1 MYPERPAGIAYGGDY
16 SPEQWPRE
24 VQEEDVVLM
33 REAGVNLVSL
43 GMFTWALMEPA
54 EGRYEFGWLAE
65 ILDRLHAAGVAANLA
80 TPTAAPPAW
89 FAAAHPDSLP
99 VTRDGTRIGFGGRQS
114 ACSSSPAFRAA
125 TARLVRALA
134 ERFRDHPAVVMWH
147 VHNEYGAPLGECY
160 CEHSVAAWRD
170 WLRHVYQDLAAL
182 NDAWGTT
189 FWGQRYTDW
198 AQIDA
203 PRFNHTV
210 VNPAQR
216 LDYARFSDG
225 EHRAHYVLQRDIL
238 KEITPALPVTT
249 NFAGTVNCKSTDLWQ
264 WARELDVIANDHYL
278 RAEQRDNHI
287 DLAMSADLA
296 RSVAG
301 GRPWMLMEHSAG
313 AVNWQPRNIAKRP
326 GEMRRNSLAH
336 VARGSD
342 SVLFFQFRA
351 SRQGAEKFHSG
362 MVPHAGAGSGQWR
375 EMVELGADLRRL
387 AGVRGGEVTAEVA
400 IVWDWESYWA
410 LELDWRPS
418 ADLRFRERMDAYYE
432 ALWREHATVDFV
444 HPCADISGY
453 RVVVVPSAYLLTEAA
468 AKNLHRYVEAG
479 GTLLVSYFSGIVDA
493 CDAIHP
499 GAYPGALREVLGLSI
514 EEFHP
519 LREHETIAVTYD
531 PADGTG
537 SYGTGSYGTGADGTG
552 SDGNGPDGT
561 GAYEIGP
568 DGAGARETLWEGR
581 IWSERI
587 QLTGARAV
595 HRFAGGPDAGH
606 PAMTRHDL
614 GAGTAW
620 YLATAPVTGLR
631 ELLARVLDRAGVTR
645 PRNLPDTLEL
655 VRRGRH
661 LFLINHGDE
670 PVTVEG
676 VTGTGVL
683 DGARHAGPVT
693 VAAGAV
699 SVIEEHTP

>member
-1 MYPERPAGIAYGGDY
+1 MYPERPAGIAFGGDY

-24 VQEEDVVLM
+24 VQEEDMALM

-43 GMFTWALMEPA
+43 GMFTWALMEP
-54 EGRYEFGWLAE
+54 ERGRYEFGWLDE
-65 ILDRLHAAGVAANLA
+65 VIDRLHAAGVSVDLA

-89 FAAAHPDSLP
+89 FVAEHPDALP
-99 VTRDGTRIGFGGRQS
+99 VTRDGIRIGFGGRQS

-125 TARLVRALA
+125 TAALVRALA
-134 ERFRDHPAVVMWH
+134 EHYRGHPAVVMWH

-160 CEHSVAAWRD
+160 CEHSVRAWQD
-170 WLRHVYQDLAAL
+170 WLRHTYLDLAAL
-182 NDAWGTT
+182 NEAWGTA
-189 FWGQRYTDW
+189 FWGQRYTAW
-198 AQIDA
+198 SQIDA
-203 PRFNHTV
+203 PRFNHTA

-225 EHRAHYVLQRDIL
+225 QHREHYILQRDII
-238 KEITPALPVTT
+238 KESHPDLPVTT

-264 WARELDVIANDHYL
+264 WARELDVVANDHYL
-278 RAEQRDNHI
+278 RAEQPDNHI

-301 GRPWMLMEHSAG
+301 GKPWMLMEHSAG
-313 AVNWQPRNIAKRP
+313 AVNWQPRNLAKRP

-351 SRQGAEKFHSG
+351 SRHGAEKFHSG
-362 MVPHAGAGSGQWR
+362 MVPHAGTGSRQWR
-375 EMVELGADLRRL
+375 EVLELGADLRRL
-387 AGVRGGEVTAEVA
+387 DGVRGSGVTADVA

-418 ADLRFRERMDAYYE
+418 VDLTFRERVDAFYE
-432 ALWREHATVDFV
+432 ALWREHVTVDFV
-444 HPCADISGY
+444 HPSADISGY
-453 RVVVVPSAYLLTEAA
+453 RVVVAPSAYLLTDAS

-479 GTLLVSYFSGIVDA
+479 GHLLVSYFSGIVDEH
-493 CDAIHP
+493 DAIHP
-499 GAYPGALREVLGLSI
+499 GAYPGALRELLGLSI

-519 LREHETIAVTYD
+519 LREHETVATT
-531 PADGTG
+531 A
-537 SYGTGSYGTGADGTG
+537 A
-552 SDGNGPDGT
+552 
-561 GAYEIGP
+561 
-568 DGAGARETLWEGR
+568 EGR

-587 QLTGARAV
+587 ELAGARAV
-595 HRFAGGPDAGH
+595 QRFTAGPDAGH
-606 PAMTRHDL
+606 PAVTRHDL
-614 GAGTAW
+614 GAGAAW

-631 ELLARVLDRAGVTR
+631 ELLCEVLDRAGVPR
-645 PRNLPDTLEL
+645 PRDLPDTLEL

-661 LFLINHGDE
+661 VFLINHGDE

-676 VTGTGVL
+676 VTGTGAL
-683 DGARHAGPVT
+683 DGARHEGSVT
-693 VAAGAV
+693 VAAGGV
-699 SVIEEHTP
+699 SVILEDHP